1 MVLPP
6 KEEPFLIKIPHE
18 CDYLTRYVLPP
29 DREFYK
35 RVATYFSLKNTVMKH
50 IFIK

>member
-29 DREFYK
+29 NREFYK
-35 RVATYFSLKNTVMKH
+35 KNCHLFFFKKYSH
-50 IFIK
+50 EAHLY